1 VPGIIIS
8 NVFKEKFAL
17 TFQTTPRK
25 VQRSG
30 PTQTIEEVAD
40 LLGVDIR
47 ALDLPGRL
55 GDDLP
60 HGDETA
66 GDQALNGLV
75 AHRAVLGR
83 LSEVEYTG
91 IRDRS

>member
-1 VPGIIIS
+1 MPGIIIS

-25 VQRSG
+25 VQLSG

-47 ALDLPGRL
+47 ALDLPRIRRRGQVWTK
-55 GDDLP
+55 DF
-60 HGDETA
+60 
-66 GDQALNGLV
+66 
-75 AHRAVLGR
+75 RA
-83 LSEVEYTG
+83 
-91 IRDRS
+91 